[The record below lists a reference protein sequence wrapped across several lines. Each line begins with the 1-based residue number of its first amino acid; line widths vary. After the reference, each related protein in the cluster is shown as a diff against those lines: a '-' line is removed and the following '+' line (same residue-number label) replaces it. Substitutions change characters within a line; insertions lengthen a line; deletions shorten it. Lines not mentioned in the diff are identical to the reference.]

1 MTFWQVFW
9 EALNSPIVI
18 AVLVSGILGLV
29 GVWISNKLSDRRHLR
44 SFQASL
50 INRFSEA
57 ASAHL
62 LNLEAPNTRSLV
74 DDFRS
79 SSWQLR
85 TTFNMALVLLPSK
98 KTMTCSIEFLNIT
111 DKFYQDLFEGRA
123 KDSRDL
129 YQDPEYVKAQMLLGV
144 MLRDMCNQAGLP
156 LKKFKYKFHDL
167 YDAKDYPIQTKL
179 IEEFKE
185 KGWITD

>member
-29 GVWISNKLSDRRHLR
+29 GIWISNTLSNRRDLR
-44 SFQASL
+44 SIQASV
-50 INRFSEA
+50 INRFSQA

-62 LNLEAPNTRSLV
+62 LNIETPNELTLV
-74 DDFRS
+74 GDLKMS
-79 SSWQLR
+79 SCELR
-85 TTFNMALVLLPSK
+85 TSFNMALVLLPSK

-144 MLRDMCNQAGLP
+144 ILRDMCNQAGLP
-156 LKKFKYKFHDL
+156 LKKFKYRFHDL